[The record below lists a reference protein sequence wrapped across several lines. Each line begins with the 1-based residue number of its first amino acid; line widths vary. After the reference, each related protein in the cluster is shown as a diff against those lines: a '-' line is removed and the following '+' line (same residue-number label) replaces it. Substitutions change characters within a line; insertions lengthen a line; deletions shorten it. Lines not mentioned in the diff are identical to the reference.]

1 MTAVEALRRCEL
13 FADLDDAELELIA
26 PLCRESVYGVGET
39 IFSAHDEAIELY
51 FLQEGR
57 VALMIQLRSGV
68 ERSGDVTLEDVE
80 PGHVFGWSSVV
91 KQQRFTA
98 SALALEPVTVCAV
111 QASDLNDL
119 FDQHT
124 HIGFVV
130 MKQLANVIS
139 SRLRHTRDELERR
152 AASEGQH

>member
-1 MTAVEALRRCEL
+1 MATAEGLYRCEL
-13 FADLDDAELELIA
+13 FAELDDAELDLIA
-26 PLCRESVYGVGET
+26 PLCRERVYAAGET
-39 IFSAHDEAIELY
+39 IFSAHDEAEELY
-51 FLQEGR
+51 FLQAGR
-57 VALMIQLRSGV
+57 VALKIQLRSGV

-98 SALALEPVTVCAV
+98 SAVALEPVTACAI
-111 QASDLNDL
+111 QAGDLNAL
-119 FDQHT
+119 FAEHT

-152 AASEGQH
+152 AVSEE

>member
-1 MTAVEALRRCEL
+1 MSIVEALRRCEL
-13 FADLDDAELELIA
+13 FAELDDAELELIA
-26 PLCRESVYGVGET
+26 PLCRERMYAAGET
-39 IFSAHDEAIELY
+39 IFSAHDQAVELY
-51 FLQEGR
+51 FLREGR
-57 VALMIQLRSGV
+57 VALRIRLRSGM

-98 SALALEPVTVCAV
+98 SALALEPVLVCAIE
-111 QASDLNDL
+111 ASDLNAL
-119 FDQHT
+119 FAEHT

-152 AASEGQH
+152 AASEG

>member
-1 MTAVEALRRCEL
+1 MTAVDALRRCEL
-13 FADLDDAELELIA
+13 FAELDDAELELIA
-26 PLCRESVYGVGET
+26 PLCREKVYAAGET
-39 IFSAHDEAIELY
+39 IFSVHDEAVELY
-51 FLQEGR
+51 FVQEGR

-68 ERSGDVTLEDVE
+68 ERSGDVTLEDLE

-98 SALALEPVTVCAV
+98 SALALEPVKVCAV
-111 QASDLNDL
+111 QASALNAL

-152 AASEGQH
+152 AASEGRL

>member
-1 MTAVEALRRCEL
+1 MTTAEALRWCEL
-13 FADLDDAELELIA
+13 FAELEDSELELIA
-26 PLCRESVYGVGET
+26 PLCSARTYAAGET
-39 IFSAHDEAIELY
+39 IFSAHDRADELY
-51 FLQEGR
+51 CLQEGR

-98 SALALEPVTVCAV
+98 SALALEPVTVCAID
-111 QASDLNDL
+111 AGDLGAL
-119 FDQHT
+119 FDTHT

-152 AASEGQH
+152 ATSEG